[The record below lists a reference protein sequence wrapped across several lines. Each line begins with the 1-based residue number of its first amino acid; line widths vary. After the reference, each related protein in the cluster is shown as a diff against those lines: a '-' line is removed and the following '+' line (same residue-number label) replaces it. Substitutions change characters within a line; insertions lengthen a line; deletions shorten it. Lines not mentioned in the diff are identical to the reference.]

1 MRDLLPES
9 RPILALSPMQD
20 ITDLPFMRLI
30 DKYGGPD
37 YYVTEY
43 FRVYENSPINK
54 YILRSIVE
62 NSTGKPIFAQMIG
75 KDIKWLVKT
84 AKQLMEYDV
93 AGIDINLG
101 CPAPV
106 VCRKD
111 AGGGLLRNPLALRSL
126 LGSLREAVEGRFTVK
141 TRVGYESDDEFLS
154 LLDVFKS
161 VDIDALAI
169 HGRTVKE
176 RYQTPVHTDKVKL
189 AVEQMACPVV
199 ANGNV
204 VNVATGLEYLNRTG
218 AAGLMIGRGA
228 IRSPWIFEQLKQSF
242 SGERVTGITRNNL
255 KEYVHLLFDEIAS
268 EWTIY
273 DEGKHVNKMKK
284 YMAYIAQGIDAE
296 FEFRIRRSKSKA
308 EFFQI
313 CEDLL
318 TSEELIPDLPPEN
331 SKLFC
336 GFSDL
341 LK

>member
-9 RPILALSPMQD
+9 HPILALAPMQD
-20 ITDLPFMRLI
+20 ITDLPFMRMI
-30 DKYGGPD
+30 GKYGGPD

-43 FRVYENSPINK
+43 FRVYENSPIDK

-111 AGGGLLRNPLALRSL
+111 AGGGLLRNLNTLHSILAA
-126 LGSLREAVEGRFTVK
+126 LREAVDGRFTVK
-141 TRVGYESDDEFLS
+141 TRVGYESHDEFQS
-154 LLDVFKS
+154 LLEVFKN
-161 VDIDALAI
+161 VNIDALAI

-189 AVEQMACPVV
+189 AVEQMSCPVI

-204 VNVATGLEYLNRTG
+204 VNAATGLEYLNRTG

-228 IRSPWIFEQLKQSF
+228 IRSPWIFEQLRQGF
-242 SGERVTGITRNNL
+242 RGEKMRGITRNDL
-255 KEYVHLLFDEIAS
+255 KQYVSLLFDEVAS
-268 EWTIY
+268 EWTVY
-273 DEGKHVNKMKK
+273 DEVKHVNKMKK

-308 EFFQI
+308 DFFQI
-313 CEDLL
+313 CEELL
-318 TSEELIPDLPPEN
+318 TSDELIPDLPPEN